1 MTTSAVC
8 GALIGVEIL
17 QIRAFD
23 LLSYGHLI
31 ATKEVFETMPLYEYY
46 CSDCR
51 GKFEVLT
58 SYEASQGAMLCA
70 TCHGSNVRK
79 LLSVF
84 ARPSRGGDD
93 GDFGEF
99 SDGGEDFDGGGCA
112 CGGGSCGCH
121 N

>member
-1 MTTSAVC
+1 
-8 GALIGVEIL
+8 
-17 QIRAFD
+17 
-23 LLSYGHLI
+23 
-31 ATKEVFETMPLYEYY
+31 MPLYEYY

-58 SYEASQGAMLCA
+58 SYEASQAGTVCT
-70 TCHGSNVRK
+70 TCHGANVRK

-84 ARPSRGGDD
+84 ARPARVGGD

-99 SDGGEDFDGGGCA
+99 SDAGDDFGDGGGGCA